1 MACTTIQKSIADRG
15 SRGAIQGL
23 LNHVQQL
30 LVEAEE
36 NNTRL
41 ASSSLSKD
49 TDEQYRIHLTYVQAV
64 GIVEEDFRQYL
75 EARKGDPS
83 TRASS
88 RASSSSRSVVH
99 PLVGHTQRIAVPQ
112 PTNRVNP
119 GQGTI
124 PGPSNNRAPSPA
136 SSSHSSQRTR
146 PSQRAPLPTPRASSS
161 TSRERKE
168 AEQALRQL
176 KTNEDPVPYDEE
188 QRKQNVESWCRSQQF
203 YGSNEPT
210 DDTTPDGWID
220 LYRDGRL
227 PPPPPPQRPST
238 GARATIKADLG
249 DFSGQA
255 LHWFNWIDLFKA
267 LVHDSDR
274 AAAEKLAILK
284 RHLRGDC
291 ADIVYGLGGGETAY
305 VEALCRLKETYGRRD
320 VMRAA
325 LIQAVERLEI
335 SKQDPISFRRFAEK
349 TRTYLFDLHRIG
361 ETASVDIIDRICLKM
376 PIQDRLAWNEERSAA
391 EPPHIKTLTASRQN
405 RWVVTQPNRL

>member
-1 MACTTIQKSIADRG
+1 
-15 SRGAIQGL
+15 
-23 LNHVQQL
+23 
-30 LVEAEE
+30 
-36 NNTRL
+36 
-41 ASSSLSKD
+41 
-49 TDEQYRIHLTYVQAV
+49 V

-75 EARKGDPS
+75 EARGDDPS
-83 TRASS
+83 TRAGS
-88 RASSSSRSVVH
+88 RACSSSSSVVH
-99 PLVGHTQRIAVPQ
+99 PLVGLRQGSAVHQ

-119 GQGTI
+119 GQGTV
-124 PGPSNNRAPSPA
+124 PGRPSNRAPSPA
-136 SSSHSSQRTR
+136 SLSHISRRTSL
-146 PSQRAPLPTPRASSS
+146 SQRAPPATPRASSS

-176 KTNEDPVPYDEE
+176 KTTEDPVLDDEE
-188 QRKQNVESWCRSQQF
+188 QRKQNVKDWCRSQQF
-203 YGSNEPT
+203 YDNNEPT

-227 PPPPPPQRPST
+227 PPPQRSST

-267 LVHDSDR
+267 LVHDTDR

-291 ADIVYGLGGGETAY
+291 SDIVYGLGGGETAY

-325 LIQAVERLEI
+325 LIQAVERLDI
-335 SKQDPISFRRFAEK
+335 SKQDPTSFRRFAEK

-361 ETASVDIIDRICLKM
+361 ETASVDIIDRICLKL
-376 PIQDRLAWNEERSAA
+376 PIQDRLAWNEVRSAGIDKRNLNMFGRWLCSRASAYQNAHSLAA
-391 EPPHIKTLTASRQN
+391 EQMGGGPAKQHSKWNARTHSTNAE
-405 RWVVTQPNRL
+405 